1 MNLLLFFLALL
12 ICILSV
18 FIYFQNENEYYAGN
32 VTVGQ
37 ISTIDPPTNQSV
49 YNCEFAAP
57 PYVDWCMYG

>member
-1 MNLLLFFLALL
+1 MSFVLFYLTIF

-18 FIYFQNENEYYAGN
+18 FIYFQNKNEYYAGN

-37 ISTIDPPTNQSV
+37 ISTINPITYQSQ
-49 YNCEFAAP
+49 YNCVFDAP